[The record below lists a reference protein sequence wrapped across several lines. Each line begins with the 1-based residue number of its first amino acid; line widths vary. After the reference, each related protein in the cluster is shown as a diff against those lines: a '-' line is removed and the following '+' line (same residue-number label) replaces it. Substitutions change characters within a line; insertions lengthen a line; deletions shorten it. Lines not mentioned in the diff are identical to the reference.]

1 MKLFRLLLSAI
12 VVLGLSSCLGSS
24 SNTITQEFTPYI
36 QTYVVENATGSSV
49 LSSGVGYKM
58 YNDIDNGTL
67 SIEIIGLKM
76 PNNTLQTLKIENQRY
91 TFNDQG
97 AMVVRVPSYT
107 MAYAG
112 MTHTV
117 TNLNYE
123 YYSRYMGTQAFPM
136 VNLSFDLDGE
146 YSVRAIY
153 SPAYYWGT
161 TTVVDQDGKTFVNSD
176 QSSFYGIQFFPDTK
190 KATIGA
196 FSAKFAEGMPALNM
210 KFEEVPFT
218 LNQYNY
224 SANASEIIPKIG
236 DTPYPDYKITDLK
249 MSGTWG
255 GQQSLQFTCT
265 ITKEDKETNE
275 KVVTGTYRVSAMLFI
290 LPPKESGSN

>member
-1 MKLFRLLLSAI
+1 MKLFRLLLSAM

-24 SNTITQEFTPYI
+24 SNTMTQEFTPYI
-36 QTYVVENATGSSV
+36 QTYVVETATGSGV
-49 LSSGVGYKM
+49 LSSGTIYKVH
-58 YNDIDNGTL
+58 NDIDNGTL
-67 SIEIIGLKM
+67 SLEITSLKM
-76 PNNTLQTLKIENQRY
+76 PNNTFLTLNIENQRY
-91 TFNDQG
+91 SFNEQG

-107 MAYAG
+107 LTYAG

-117 TNLNYE
+117 TNLSYE

-136 VNLSFDLDGE
+136 VNLSFDLDGD

-176 QSSFYGIQFFPDTK
+176 QSSFYGIQFFPETK

-210 KFEEVPFT
+210 TFEEVPFT

-224 SANASEIIPKIG
+224 SASASEIIPKIG
-236 DTPYPDYKITDLK
+236 GTPYPDYMITDLT

-265 ITKEDKETNE
+265 ITKEDEETNE
-275 KVVTGTYRVSAMLFI
+275 KVVTGTYRVSAMLSI
-290 LPPKESGSN
+290 LPSNESGSN

>member
-1 MKLFRLLLSAI
+1 MKLFKLLLSAI

-36 QTYVVENATGSSV
+36 QTYVVENATGNGV
-49 LSSGVGYKM
+49 LSEGAVYKVF
-58 YNDIDNGTL
+58 NDIDNGTL
-67 SIEIIGLKM
+67 SLEIKGLKM
-76 PNNTLQTLKIENQRY
+76 PNNTTQSFTIENQRY
-91 TFNDQG
+91 SFNEQG

-107 MAYAG
+107 TTYAG
-112 MTHTV
+112 ITHTI

-123 YYSRYMGTQAFPM
+123 YYSRYMGTQAFPII
-136 VNLSFDLDGE
+136 NLSFDLDGE
-146 YSVRAIY
+146 YMVRAIY

-176 QSSFYGIQFFPDTK
+176 QSSFYGIQFFPETK

-210 KFEEVPFT
+210 TFEAVPFT
-218 LNQYNY
+218 LNQYSY
-224 SANASEIIPKIG
+224 SAEVGEVIPKIG
-236 DTPYPDYKITDLK
+236 GTPYPDYKITDLK

-255 GQQSLQFTCT
+255 GQQYLQFTCT
-265 ITKEDKETNE
+265 ITKEDKETHE
-275 KVVTGTYRVSAMLFI
+275 KVVTGTYRVSATLSI
-290 LPPKESGSN
+290 LPPKQSGSN